1 MQYLFRIGSASGNEY
16 FRAGADSIART
27 SRIACQDKNGIRIEP
42 GSYRSCTDMLLSLIF
57 CTIGLVIL
65 TYAADKLVEGAS
77 NLAINLGVSK
87 MVIGLTIVAAGT
99 SLPELVV
106 SVNASLKGNPALS
119 LGNVVGS
126 NIMNVALILGIAS
139 LIQPIACE
147 RQMVRRET
155 PIMIAMTGLVWYM
168 AHTGSVI
175 TPYEGLILIGL
186 FFAYTIMSYI
196 IGRRE
201 NAIAEEMKEKADEVI
216 VTAEE
221 PEEKPT
227 TFTNIIYVFGG
238 LVGLVVGAELL
249 VRGAVAIAQSFGIS
263 DEIIGLT
270 LIAIG
275 TSLPELATSIVAARK
290 GQSDISVGN
299 VVGSNIF
306 NLLGIVGC
314 AAALPLVIPGAT
326 PANYLVISPNMLG
339 IHIPLMF
346 VVGLGVLP
354 LMRTGMKIVRLEGAF
369 LLACYIAYTVMLYQT
384 AGSDAPTPA
393 PAPAPAVSIQAPA
406 QGNGQTATATV
417 ETAQP
422 GSAAAV
428 IDNAPIPEPASI
440 SDSTPYPEL
449 QIPLASETAGT
460 AATTPV
466 AASAAVAA
474 P

>member
-1 MQYLFRIGSASGNEY
+1 
-16 FRAGADSIART
+16 
-27 SRIACQDKNGIRIEP
+27 
-42 GSYRSCTDMLLSLIF
+42 MLLSLVF

-77 NLAINLGVSK
+77 NLAINIGVSK

-155 PIMIAMTGLVWYM
+155 PIMIAVSGLVWYM
-168 AHTGSVI
+168 ASTGNVI
-175 TPYEGLILIGL
+175 SPKEGLILVSL
-186 FFAYTIMSYI
+186 FVAYTLMSYI

-201 NAIAEEMKEKADEVI
+201 NAIAEEMKEKADEI
-216 VTAEE
+216 IATAEE
-221 PEEKPT
+221 TEAKPT
-227 TFTNIIYVFGG
+227 TLNNIIYVFGG
-238 LVGLVVGAELL
+238 LVGLVIGAELL
-249 VRGAVAIAQSFGIS
+249 VRGAVSIAQSFGIS

-275 TSLPELATSIVAARK
+275 TSLPELATSVVAARK

-326 PANYLVISPNMLG
+326 PANYLIVSPNMLG

-393 PAPAPAVSIQAPA
+393 PAPAVSIQAPA
-406 QGNGQTATATV
+406 QGNGQTATATA

-428 IDNAPIPEPASI
+428 IDNAPTPEPASI

-460 AATTPV
+460 AVTTPV
-466 AASAAVAA
+466 AASEAVTT

>member
-1 MQYLFRIGSASGNEY
+1 
-16 FRAGADSIART
+16 
-27 SRIACQDKNGIRIEP
+27 
-42 GSYRSCTDMLLSLIF
+42 MLLSLVF

-77 NLAINLGVSK
+77 NLAINIGVSK

-126 NIMNVALILGIAS
+126 NIMNVAMILGIAS

-155 PIMIAMTGLVWYM
+155 PIMIAVSGLVWYM
-168 AHTGSVI
+168 ASTGNVI
-175 TPYEGLILIGL
+175 SPKEGLILVSL
-186 FFAYTIMSYI
+186 FVAYTLMSYI

-201 NAIAEEMKEKADEVI
+201 NAIAEEMKEKADEI
-216 VTAEE
+216 IATAEE
-221 PEEKPT
+221 TEAKPT
-227 TFTNIIYVFGG
+227 TLNNIIYVFGG
-238 LVGLVVGAELL
+238 LVGLVIGAELL
-249 VRGAVAIAQSFGIS
+249 VRGAVSIAQSFGIS

-275 TSLPELATSIVAARK
+275 TSLPELATSVVAARK

-326 PANYLVISPNMLG
+326 PANYLIVSPNMLG

-393 PAPAPAVSIQAPA
+393 PAPAVSIQAPA
-406 QGNGQTATATV
+406 QGNGQTATATA

-428 IDNAPIPEPASI
+428 IDNAPTPEPASI

-460 AATTPV
+460 AVTTPV
-466 AASAAVAA
+466 AASEAVTT

>member
-1 MQYLFRIGSASGNEY
+1 
-16 FRAGADSIART
+16 
-27 SRIACQDKNGIRIEP
+27 
-42 GSYRSCTDMLLSLIF
+42 MLLSLVF

-77 NLAINLGVSK
+77 NLAINIGVSK

-126 NIMNVALILGIAS
+126 NIMNVAMILGIAS

-155 PIMIAMTGLVWYM
+155 PIMIAVSGLVWYM
-168 AHTGSVI
+168 ASTGNVI
-175 TPYEGLILIGL
+175 SPKEGIVLMSLFIG
-186 FFAYTIMSYI
+186 YTVMSYI

-201 NAIAEEMKEKADEVI
+201 NAIAEEMKEKADEI
-216 VTAEE
+216 IAGSEG
-221 PEEKPT
+221 PEAKT
-227 TFTNIIYVFGG
+227 TTIDNVLYVAGG
-238 LVGLVVGAELL
+238 LIGLVIGAELL
-249 VRGAVAIAQSFGIS
+249 VRGAVAIAQNFGIS

-275 TSLPELATSIVAARK
+275 TSLPELATSVVAARR
-290 GQSDISVGN
+290 GQSDIAVGN

-314 AAALPLVIPGAT
+314 AAALPLVMPGAT
-326 PANYLVISPNMLG
+326 PANYLIVSPNMLG

-393 PAPAPAVSIQAPA
+393 PAPAVSIQAPA
-406 QGNGQTATATV
+406 QGNGQTATATA

-422 GSAAAV
+422 GSATAV
-428 IDNAPIPEPASI
+428 IDNAPTPEPASI

-460 AATTPV
+460 AAPA
-466 AASAAVAA
+466 AASAAVTT

>member
-1 MQYLFRIGSASGNEY
+1 
-16 FRAGADSIART
+16 
-27 SRIACQDKNGIRIEP
+27 
-42 GSYRSCTDMLLSLIF
+42 MLLSLVF

-77 NLAINLGVSK
+77 NLAINIGVSK

-126 NIMNVALILGIAS
+126 NIMNVAMILGIAS

-155 PIMIAMTGLVWYM
+155 PIMIAVSGLVWYM
-168 AHTGSVI
+168 ASTGNVI
-175 TPYEGLILIGL
+175 SPKEGIALMSL
-186 FFAYTIMSYI
+186 FIAYTVMSYI

-201 NAIAEEMKEKADEVI
+201 NAIAEEMKEKADEI
-216 VTAEE
+216 IAGSEG
-221 PEEKPT
+221 PEAKT
-227 TFTNIIYVFGG
+227 TTIDNVLYVAGG
-238 LVGLVVGAELL
+238 LIGLVIGAELL
-249 VRGAVAIAQSFGIS
+249 VRGAVAIAQNFGIS

-275 TSLPELATSIVAARK
+275 TSLPELATSVVAARR
-290 GQSDISVGN
+290 GQSDIAVGN

-314 AAALPLVIPGAT
+314 AAALPLVMPGAT
-326 PANYLVISPNMLG
+326 PANYLIVSPNMLG

-393 PAPAPAVSIQAPA
+393 PAPAVSIQAPA
-406 QGNGQTATATV
+406 QGNGQTATATA

-422 GSAAAV
+422 SSATAV
-428 IDNAPIPEPASI
+428 IDNAPTPEPASI

-460 AATTPV
+460 AAPA
-466 AASAAVAA
+466 AASAAVTT

>member
-1 MQYLFRIGSASGNEY
+1 
-16 FRAGADSIART
+16 
-27 SRIACQDKNGIRIEP
+27 
-42 GSYRSCTDMLLSLIF
+42 MLLSLVF

-221 PEEKPT
+221 PEAKPT

-326 PANYLVISPNMLG
+326 PANYLAISPNMLG

-384 AGSDAPTPA
+384 AGSDAPITA
-393 PAPAPAVSIQAPA
+393 PVPAVSIQAPA

-422 GSAAAV
+422 ASAAAV
-428 IDNAPIPEPASI
+428 IDNAPTPEPASI

-460 AATTPV
+460 AVITPV
-466 AASAAVAA
+466 PASTAVTA

>member
-1 MQYLFRIGSASGNEY
+1 MLF
-16 FRAGADSIART
+16 
-27 SRIACQDKNGIRIEP
+27 
-42 GSYRSCTDMLLSLIF
+42 SLF
-57 CTIGLVIL
+57 LCLIGLAIL

-77 NLAINLGVSK
+77 NLAFNLGVSR
-87 MVIGLTIVAAGT
+87 MVVGLTIVAAGT

-155 PIMIAMTGLVWYM
+155 PIMIAVSGIAWFM
-168 AHTGSVI
+168 AYTDRLISPIEGVI
-175 TPYEGLILIGL
+175 LLTL
-186 FFAYTIMSYI
+186 FFGYTIMSYI

-201 NAIAEEMKEKADEVI
+201 NAIAEEIKEKANEVLAADEPD
-216 VTAEE
+216 E
-221 PEEKPT
+221 PKPT
-227 TFTNIIYVFGG
+227 TGRNIAYLFGG
-238 LVGLVVGAELL
+238 LVGLVIGAEAL
-249 VRGAVAIAQSFGIS
+249 VRGAVTIAQSMGIS
-263 DEIIGLT
+263 DEVIGLT

-326 PANYLVISPNMLG
+326 EANYLTVSENMLG

-354 LMRTGMKIVRLEGAF
+354 LMYTGMKIVRLEGAF
-369 LLACYIAYTVMLYQT
+369 LIAAYIAYSVMLYQT
-384 AGSDAPTPA
+384 AGSDAPVPPPPA
-393 PAPAPAVSIQAPA
+393 KKITSAPL
-406 QGNGQTATATV
+406 QGNH
-417 ETAQP
+417 QP
-422 GSAAAV
+422 SLPAITSPAAA
-428 IDNAPIPEPASI
+428 
-440 SDSTPYPEL
+440 
-449 QIPLASETAGT
+449 ASETAAAIATDVTVPGIAPESIVNPSVQVQAGSEAAGITAPEVIPASGT
-460 AATTPV
+460 NP
-466 AASAAVAA
+466 
-474 P
+474 